1 MGDENTP
8 LTTADVRHLL
18 RRAGQGPTPKEIF
31 RLEGLT
37 RGEAADQLLA
47 KRPKPFRPGG
57 RDFEKMHEKWLKY
70 LVKGSR
76 PLQNKLVLFWHDHFS
91 VNISTVGDTKRMGG
105 YVRLL
110 HENALGDMRDFV
122 KLMNKDAAMMD
133 FLDTRRNEKE
143 IPNENYGR
151 ELCELFTLG
160 VEDLLG
166 QPNYEQQDVVQ
177 IARAFTGW
185 RIGDRNVAFLRTSQH
200 DFIGEF
206 PERGPKTIF
215 THTGGFGPGG
225 ADFAANGEGEPEID
239 TVIDII
245 FAHTDSQGENTVA
258 RRTTYRLLEYLCHDA
273 PTLGTV
279 DQIVAA
285 SGFDTTF
292 DIAALVRAIIV
303 HDVFWETA
311 APAPWGAGTP
321 KSVKWP
327 IDYVASTMR
336 MLRMKLRGRPAGVQG
351 GAFLSIRDQMERMGQ
366 TVLDPPSVF
375 GWDWELGWISSSA
388 LLARYNF
395 ARDLVASRFGG
406 TRFKPEKLMDLTLT
420 DPAAIVDAVL
430 GVLGIPDQVD
440 AAEHAAFVDYLT
452 DGGLSPTLDLF
463 DEVVRNT
470 KLHGLF
476 ALVMQSPAFQLH

>member
-1 MGDENTP
+1 MGNANTL

-18 RRAGQGPTPKEIF
+18 RRAGQGPTPRDLR

-47 KRPKPFRPGG
+47 KKPKAFRPGG
-57 RDFEKMHEKWLKY
+57 RDFEKMHEKWMKY

-76 PLQNKLVLFWHDHFS
+76 PLQNKLALFWHDHFS
-91 VNISTVGDTKRMGG
+91 VNLSTVSNTKRMGV
-105 YVRLL
+105 YVRTL
-110 HENALGDMRDFV
+110 HAHALGNLRDFV
-122 KLMNKDAAMMD
+122 KAINVDPAMMD

-143 IPNENYGR
+143 VPNENYAR

-160 VEDLLG
+160 VSDLLG
-166 QPNYEQQDVVQ
+166 QPNYVQNDVVQ

-185 RIGDRNVAFLRTSQH
+185 RIDEHDAPYLRTSQH
-200 DFIGEF
+200 DFMAEF
-206 PERGPKTIF
+206 PGRGPKVIF
-215 THTGGFGPGG
+215 QQTGGFGPGG
-225 ADFAANGEGEPEID
+225 ADFAAGGEGEQEID
-239 TVIDII
+239 AVVDVV
-245 FAHTDSQGENTVA
+245 FAHTDSEGANTVA

-273 PTLGTV
+273 PPLTAV
-279 DQIVAA
+279 DEIIAS
-285 SGFDTTF
+285 SGFDVTF

-327 IDYVASTMR
+327 VDYVTSTMR
-336 MLRMKLRGRPAGVQG
+336 LLRMKLSGRPAGIQG
-351 GAFLSIRDQMERMGQ
+351 GAFLSILDQMERMGQ
-366 TVLDPPSVF
+366 TVLEPPSVF
-375 GWDWELGWISSSA
+375 GWDWELGWISSSS

-395 ARDLVASRFGG
+395 ARDLVGSRFGG
-406 TRFKPEKLMDLTLT
+406 ARFKPEKLMDLSLT
-420 DPAAIVDAVL
+420 DPGAIVDAVVE
-430 GVLGIPDQVD
+430 VLGIPEQVE
-440 AAEHAAFVDYLT
+440 AAEHAAWVDYLT
-452 DGGLSPTLDLF
+452 DGGLTPTLDLF
-463 DEVVRNT
+463 DDAVRNT